1 MDTITSWLLSG
12 DISIQYMTHRDL
24 LGSDESML
32 SSLQSRIPSEGF
44 GARFLA
50 RRTESGHWG
59 LHWYQPKWTCT
70 HYTLLDL
77 KNLCVPKTL
86 APCREMV
93 RRMFEEFALEDGGLN
108 LAKSDLPSDIA
119 VNGMI
124 LNYAIYFCISDPRVS
139 RLADHL
145 LACQLANGGFNWDR
159 GAQEGEPHT
168 TICVLEGL
176 AQYQR
181 SGADHRKGD
190 VAEAL
195 TRGTTF
201 LFTNHLFMHA
211 RDRRFSLLSYPYRYR
226 YDLLRALE
234 FFTNLGMPLHPE
246 LLPALEWLREK
257 RKPDGLWQLEHTHKG
272 NVHFEMEAIHQPSRF
287 ITLKA
292 LRILR
297 NYGEE

>member
-1 MDTITSWLLSG
+1 
-12 DISIQYMTHRDL
+12 
-24 LGSDESML
+24 
-32 SSLQSRIPSEGF
+32 
-44 GARFLA
+44 
-50 RRTESGHWG
+50 
-59 LHWYQPKWTCT
+59 
-70 HYTLLDL
+70 
-77 KNLCVPKTL
+77 
-86 APCREMV
+86 MV
-93 RRMFEEFALEDGGLN
+93 TRMFEECALEDGGLN

-124 LNYAIYFCISDPRVS
+124 LNYASYFCGSDVRVS
-139 RLADHL
+139 KLADHL
-145 LACQLANGGFNWDR
+145 VDCQLADGGFNWDR
-159 GAQEGEPHT
+159 GTQEGEPHT

-181 SGADHRKGD
+181 SGANRCQGE
-190 VAEAL
+190 VTEAL
-195 TRGTTF
+195 ERGTAF
-201 LFTNHLFMHA
+201 LLSNHLFMHA

-234 FFTNLGMPLHPE
+234 FFTNLGIPLHPE
-246 LLPALEWLREK
+246 LLPAFEWLREK

-297 NYGEE
+297 NFGEE